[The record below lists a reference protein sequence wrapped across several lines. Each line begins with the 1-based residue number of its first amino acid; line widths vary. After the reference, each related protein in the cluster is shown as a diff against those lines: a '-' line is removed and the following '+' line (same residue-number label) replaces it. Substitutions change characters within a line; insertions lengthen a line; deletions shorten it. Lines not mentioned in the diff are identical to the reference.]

1 MLAVISDDFTGASE
15 IAGIA
20 LAKGYS
26 TVIETR
32 SIRRTD
38 ADVLVIATDMRSLD
52 PESAARKSAQL
63 TSEVLKLQPDLI
75 FKKVDSVLR
84 GNVGPELEAQ
94 MKAEHKDAALLI
106 PANPSRKRTISGGVY
121 FVDGKPVVE
130 SGFAQSRDFA
140 FPSSSVVDI
149 LMSSGASNAS
159 CISLDDPLD
168 TNGLFVGNT
177 GSSEDMA
184 GWVSRVSDRLVP
196 AGAADFFAALLDTRT
211 AAAPL
216 NGADRLL
223 ERESRRLYLCGSN
236 FPSSRDSVEEARLR
250 GVCVA
255 AMPDE
260 IYFSEQL
267 DQRELDN
274 WAAEVIVSLVT
285 TNSVIV
291 AAPQVPAEHSLSGSQ
306 ITKAMAEVAR
316 QVVGY
321 DAVSEL
327 MIEGGATSQAVMTAL
342 NINCLYPTQRIAPG
356 VTRMRVDGYPNLHI
370 TMKPGSYRW
379 PDEIWDFT

>member
-130 SGFAQSRDFA
+130 SGFAQSR
-140 FPSSSVVDI
+140 
-149 LMSSGASNAS
+149 
-159 CISLDDPLD
+159 
-168 TNGLFVGNT
+168 
-177 GSSEDMA
+177 
-184 GWVSRVSDRLVP
+184 
-196 AGAADFFAALLDTRT
+196 TRWQ
-211 AAAPL
+211 
-216 NGADRLL
+216 
-223 ERESRRLYLCGSN
+223 ES
-236 FPSSRDSVEEARLR
+236 
-250 GVCVA
+250 
-255 AMPDE
+255 
-260 IYFSEQL
+260 
-267 DQRELDN
+267 
-274 WAAEVIVSLVT
+274 
-285 TNSVIV
+285 
-291 AAPQVPAEHSLSGSQ
+291 
-306 ITKAMAEVAR
+306 
-316 QVVGY
+316 
-321 DAVSEL
+321 
-327 MIEGGATSQAVMTAL
+327 
-342 NINCLYPTQRIAPG
+342 
-356 VTRMRVDGYPNLHI
+356 
-370 TMKPGSYRW
+370 
-379 PDEIWDFT
+379 